1 MDPNVPNVVPF
12 PGALLD
18 CKLLRLSHT
27 SVKSD
32 FLRFHAQK
40 KTIGGW
46 LRPHTHLLGS
56 LLHSSIRELE
66 DRKEMGREGRGGV
79 KGRAQ
84 MSETWKKKGL
94 K

>member
-18 CKLLRLSHT
+18 CKLLHLSHVSKIGLFAISRT
-27 SVKSD
+27 KN
-32 FLRFHAQK
+32 
-40 KTIGGW
+40 TIGGW

-66 DRKEMGREGRGGV
+66 DRKEMGREGRRGME
-79 KGRAQ
+79 GRAQ
-84 MSETWKKKGL
+84 MSETWKRKGL